1 MTHQTERI
9 REINR
14 SYVIFSLL
22 PTSLLEKAT
31 YSSTNGVT
39 ISSDLG
45 FEFNNTTFPQF
56 PSVEC
61 PDSDLLIK
69 LPTTDKIRKRKWT
82 NKDKLK

>member
-1 MTHQTERI
+1 M
-9 REINR
+9 
-14 SYVIFSLL
+14 IFSLL

-31 YSSTNGVT
+31 YSSTNGVN

-56 PSVEC
+56 SSAEC

-69 LPTTDKIRKRKWT
+69 LPTTDEMRKRHWI